1 MTMVVRHK
9 EFLRGIF
16 LKGRNVLKILTIG
29 DIFGQCGV
37 EHTTFVLP
45 GLIREENIDFCVANG
60 ENASGSGISRS
71 DYEKLTDAGVD
82 VITLGNHTFGKK
94 DVFSLL
100 NSSYDI
106 IRPANYPE
114 GVSGRGYGI
123 YKRGDK
129 KIGVINLM
137 GRVDI
142 PISLDC
148 PFRIADKIIEEI
160 GDECDIIITDFH
172 AEATSE
178 KKAMMYYLDS
188 RVTVLFGTHTH
199 VQTADETVTQR
210 GMGYITDL
218 GMTGAQESILGVDK
232 DIIIER
238 FITGVG
244 RKFEYASGR
253 ATLCG
258 AIFTIDDQTKKC
270 IGVKR
275 ICLA

>member
-1 MTMVVRHK
+1 M
-9 EFLRGIF
+9 
-16 LKGRNVLKILTIG
+16 KILTIG

-37 EHTTFVLP
+37 EHTSLVLP
-45 GLIREENIDFCVANG
+45 GLIKEENIDFCIANG
-60 ENASGSGISRS
+60 ENASGNGIGRD
-71 DYEKLTDAGVD
+71 DYDRLTDAGVD

-100 NSSYDI
+100 ENSYDI

-114 GVSGRGYGI
+114 DVVGNGYGI
-123 YKRGDK
+123 YKRGGK

-137 GRVDI
+137 GRVNI

-148 PFRIADKIIEEI
+148 PFRTFDKVIEKI
-160 GDECDIIITDFH
+160 KDECDIIAVDFH

-188 RVTVLFGTHTH
+188 KVTLLFGTHTH
-199 VQTADETVTQR
+199 VQTADERITPR

-218 GMTGAQESILGVDK
+218 GMTGAEESVLGVEK

-244 RKFEYASGR
+244 RKFVYASGR
-253 ATLCG
+253 ASLSGAVFTVDDETL
-258 AIFTIDDQTKKC
+258 KC
-270 IGVKR
+270 TDVKR
-275 ICLA
+275 ICVK